1 MASEAQPPLKQRLA
15 ARATELGNRSF
26 AAAAA
31 VWRIADR
38 TLTDGFIHAGNLAYL
53 SLVTLFPAVV
63 LVHAFSASL
72 GRTEAGQQAIEQFLR
87 TLPADVAKLIAPVL
101 DEVVSARSG
110 TALAAGVL
118 IALWTTSGFIGT
130 LRDMLRRAHEAPAD
144 HPFWLERLLS
154 VAITLAALALI
165 LVGFVGRVVVEAM
178 LATVAPYMGVTMR
191 IVSLLDIQQ
200 VTGMAAVF
208 LALWALFHTLT
219 PRSVKA
225 RGVRTWPGPLMVTL
239 VWAGTTALIGPMMA
253 NAVNF
258 SLTYGALAGVML
270 AMLFFY
276 IIGFAVVAG
285 AETNAALAK
294 PREVAETAARW
305 RARLKALAHGGTDK
319 AEE

>member
-1 MASEAQPPLKQRLA
+1 MATQARPPLKQRLA

-26 AAAAA
+26 AVAAA
-31 VWRIADR
+31 VWRIIDR

-53 SLVTLFPAVV
+53 SLVTLFPAVI
-63 LVHAFSASL
+63 LIHAFTASL
-72 GRTEAGQQAIEQFLR
+72 GRTEAGRQAIGQFLR
-87 TLPADVAKLIAPVL
+87 TLPADVADLIEPVL

-110 TALAAGVL
+110 TALAVGAL

-144 HPFWLERLLS
+144 HPFWLERLMS

-165 LVGFVGRVVVEAM
+165 LVGFFGRVVVDAM
-178 LATVAPYMGVTMR
+178 LATVMPHTETTMR
-191 IVSLLDIQQ
+191 IVSLLDIQRM
-200 VTGMAAVF
+200 TGMAAVF

-219 PRSVKA
+219 PKSMKA
-225 RGVRTWPGPLMVTL
+225 RRVRTWPGPLMVTL
-239 VWAGTTALIGPMMA
+239 VWAGTTAAIGPIMA

-258 SLTYGALAGVML
+258 SLTYGTFTGIML

-285 AETNAALAK
+285 AETNATLAK

-305 RARLKALAHGGTDK
+305 RARVAALAHGGTGK
-319 AEE
+319 AED